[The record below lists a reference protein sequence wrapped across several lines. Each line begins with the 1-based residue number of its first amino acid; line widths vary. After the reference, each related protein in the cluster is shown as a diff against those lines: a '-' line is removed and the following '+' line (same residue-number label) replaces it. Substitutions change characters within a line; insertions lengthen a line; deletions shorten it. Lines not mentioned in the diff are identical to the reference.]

1 MKKKKKIYDILDVYE
16 IFVTENPFLGKKIIK
31 DMRNLIKLHAYKLFY
46 KPIEKITD
54 KQIKSCITSANSIGK
69 RRESLKL
76 NAYLNI
82 LLNFAKE
89 KSIINN

>member
-1 MKKKKKIYDILDVYE
+1 MKKKKKKPTIYLCIKSLLLKIL
-16 IFVTENPFLGKKIIK
+16 FLGKKIIK

-54 KQIKSCITSANSIGK
+54 KQIKSCTKSIKSIGK

-82 LLNFAKE
+82 LLNFARRKIYY
-89 KSIINN
+89 K

>member
-1 MKKKKKIYDILDVYE
+1 
-16 IFVTENPFLGKKIIK
+16 
-31 DMRNLIKLHAYKLFY
+31 MRNLIKLHAYKLFY

-54 KQIKSCITSANSIGK
+54 KQIKYCIKSVNSIGK